1 MAPSTPHRPPP
12 TIPGF
17 EYLEVL
23 GTGGFSDVYLY
34 QQKLPRR
41 RVAIKVLHVDAL
53 NRQLRRQF
61 VAEANLM
68 AQLSSHP
75 AIATIYAADISGEEH
90 PYLVMEFCSGGSLG
104 SVYRAKPLTAPE
116 VLNIGI
122 RVASALESAHR
133 AGIVH
138 RDVKPANILLTDYGS
153 PVLTDFGIS
162 IGDDG
167 VNESTMFRGDVTV
180 TTGGNDST
188 TLSLSVPWAPPE
200 AFDDVPVSNERSDV
214 YSLGAT
220 LFSLLEGRTPFEI
233 AGASNGAVQ
242 LSRRIERGELNAP
255 TRDNVPESLRAAIAR
270 AMEVRPANRFAS
282 ALEFATALQAV
293 QRELGIGETPIEIG
307 REPHRMDVAAE
318 PEAAETVIR
327 PAALTPTPAPLASE
341 DTDVRHPGSP
351 VPVQG
356 PPEAPTQPP
365 AAETPATT
373 PAPTPVSDATD
384 ADAAATN
391 ADAADTEATRLR
403 QTPLPPL
410 TFAAPAPAASAPAT
424 AAAAPPAPPTP
435 PVTSATPAAYATPA
449 SPTAPKK
456 SRRLPILIGA
466 AALAVVIAGTSIVI
480 ANLPNNDNPAV
491 ANGGSGENTDTGTYS
506 LCDTTTLAG
515 VAAPIDV
522 EVGDFTAVDKA
533 LLDAAVA
540 PSDGLLCAYSVQ
552 NGITGSES
560 QGFYYDGT
568 GSTFETVQAALPD
581 GYTCGELTVVQD
593 LEGNDVNLLKCTNRN
608 LHVRLYKFINS
619 TPTDVMGEA
628 SYVVVEID
636 APEN

>member
-104 SVYRAKPLTAPE
+104 SVYRAKPLTTAE

-233 AGASNGAVQ
+233 PGASNGAVQ
-242 LSRRIERGELNAP
+242 LSRRIERGELNAA
-255 TRDNVPESLRAAIAR
+255 TRDDVPESLRAAIAR
-270 AMEVRPANRFAS
+270 AMHVRPANRFAS
-282 ALEFATALQAV
+282 ALEFATSLQAV

-327 PAALTPTPAPLASE
+327 PAAAPIAQA
-341 DTDVRHPGSP
+341 DV
-351 VPVQG
+351 
-356 PPEAPTQPP
+356 A
-365 AAETPATT
+365 
-373 PAPTPVSDATD
+373 APTPTASAEP
-384 ADAAATN
+384 
-391 ADAADTEATRLR
+391 DTEATRLR

-410 TFAAPAPAASAPAT
+410 TFAAPAPAPAPAP
-424 AAAAPPAPPTP
+424 AAAAPPAPPATVAP
-435 PVTSATPAAYATPA
+435 PAGYAAPTGPA
-449 SPTAPKK
+449 APKK

-466 AALAVVIAGTSIVI
+466 AALAIVIAGTSIVI
-480 ANLPNNDNPAV
+480 ANLPNNDDPAV
-491 ANGGSGENTDTGTYS
+491 ANGGTGENTDTGAYP

-515 VAAPIDV
+515 VAPPIDV
-522 EVGDFTAVDKA
+522 EVADFAAVDDP

-540 PSDGLLCAYSVQ
+540 PGDALLCAYTVQ
-552 NGITGSES
+552 NGVTGSET

-568 GSTFETVQAALPD
+568 GSTFETVEAALPD
-581 GYTCGELTVVQD
+581 GYTCGEITVVQD
-593 LEGNDVNLLKCTNRN
+593 LDGNDVNLLKCTNRN
-608 LHVRLYKFINS
+608 LHVRLYKFINA
-619 TPTDVMGEA
+619 TPVDVMGEA

-636 APEN
+636 APES

>member
-242 LSRRIERGELNAP
+242 LSRRIERGELNAS
-255 TRDNVPESLRAAIAR
+255 TRDNIPESLRAAIAR
-270 AMEVRPANRFAS
+270 AMEVRPANRFSS
-282 ALEFATALQAV
+282 ALEFASALQAV

-307 REPHRMDVAAE
+307 KEPHRMDVAAE

-327 PAALTPTPAPLASE
+327 PAALTPTPAPPVTE
-341 DTDVRHPGSP
+341 DTDVRHPSGP

-356 PPEAPTQPP
+356 PPEAP
-365 AAETPATT
+365 E
-373 PAPTPVSDATD
+373 PVAVE
-384 ADAAATN
+384 AN
-391 ADAADTEATRLR
+391 ADVADTEATRLR

-410 TFAAPAPAASAPAT
+410 TFAAPAAAAPAAAAPA
-424 AAAAPPAPPTP
+424 AAAPAAAPPAPPTP
-435 PVTSATPAAYATPA
+435 PAASTAPSNVYTSPAT
-449 SPTAPKK
+449 PKK
-456 SRRLPILIGA
+456 SLRLPIIIGA
-466 AALAVVIAGTSIVI
+466 AALAIVIAGAGIVI
-480 ANLPNNDNPAV
+480 ANLPNNDDPAV
-491 ANGGSGENTDTGTYS
+491 ANGGSGENTDTGTYP
-506 LCDTTTLAG
+506 LCDTTTLSG

-522 EVGDFTAVDKA
+522 EVSDFAAVDKP

-540 PSDGLLCAYSVQ
+540 PSDGLLCAYTVP
-552 NGITGSES
+552 NGVTGSES

-581 GYTCGELTVVQD
+581 GYTCGELTVVKD
-593 LEGNDVNLLKCTNRN
+593 LDGNDVNLLQCTNRN

-619 TPTDVMGEA
+619 TPVDVMGEA

-636 APEN
+636 APES

>member
-1 MAPSTPHRPPP
+1 MAPSTPHHAPPE
-12 TIPGF
+12 IPGF

-41 RVAIKVLHVDAL
+41 KVAIKVLHVDTL
-53 NRQLRRQF
+53 DRQLRRQF

-75 AIATIYAADISGEEH
+75 AIATIYAADISGEQH

-104 SVYRAKPLTAPE
+104 SVYRTKPLTAPE
-116 VLNIGI
+116 VLNVGI

-167 VNESTMFRGDVTV
+167 VAESTMFREDVTA
-180 TTGGNDST
+180 TTGASNA

-220 LFSLLEGRTPFEI
+220 LFSLLEGRSPFEI

-270 AMEVRPANRFAS
+270 AMAVRPANRFAS
-282 ALEFATALQAV
+282 ALELANALQAV
-293 QRELGIGETPIEIG
+293 QRELGIAETPIEIG
-307 REPHRMDVAAE
+307 REPHRVDVAAE

-327 PAALTPTPAPLASE
+327 PTSAAVAEAAEAVASPAPAQAS
-341 DTDVRHPGSP
+341 
-351 VPVQG
+351 
-356 PPEAPTQPP
+356 AP
-365 AAETPATT
+365 
-373 PAPTPVSDATD
+373 DD
-384 ADAAATN
+384 D
-391 ADAADTEATRLR
+391 TRLR

-410 TFAAPAPAASAPAT
+410 AF
-424 AAAAPPAPPTP
+424 APPAPPIQP
-435 PVTSATPAAYATPA
+435 
-449 SPTAPKK
+449 PTAQPIATEPTTPKK
-456 SRRLPILIGA
+456 SLRLPIVIGA
-466 AALAVVIAGTSIVI
+466 AALAIVIAGASIVI
-480 ANLPNNDNPAV
+480 ANLPSSDDPAV
-491 ANGGSGENTDTGTYS
+491 ANGGTGENTDTGTYP

-515 VAAPIDV
+515 VAPPIDV
-522 EVGDFTAVDKA
+522 EISDFAAVDRP
-533 LLDAAVA
+533 LLEAAVA
-540 PSDGLLCAYSVQ
+540 PSDGLLCAYTVQ
-552 NGITGSES
+552 NGVTGSET

-581 GYTCGELTVVQD
+581 GYTCGELTVVKD
-593 LEGNDVNLLKCTNRN
+593 LDGNDVNLLKCTNRN
-608 LHVRLYKFINS
+608 LHVRLYKFINA

-636 APEN
+636 APES

>member
-104 SVYRAKPLTAPE
+104 SVYRARPLTATE

-167 VNESTMFRGDVTV
+167 VAESTMLREDLTL
-180 TTGGNDST
+180 TTGANNAS

-255 TRDNVPESLRAAIAR
+255 TKSDVPDSLRAAIAR
-270 AMEVRPANRFAS
+270 AMAVRPANRFAS
-282 ALEFATALQAV
+282 ALEFASALQAV
-293 QRELGIGETPIEIG
+293 QRELGIAETPIEIG
-307 REPHRMDVAAE
+307 KEPHRMDVAAE
-318 PEAAETVIR
+318 PEAAETVMR
-327 PAALTPTPAPLASE
+327 PAAVPVAPAEVAPPATAPAPA
-341 DTDVRHPGSP
+341 VA
-351 VPVQG
+351 
-356 PPEAPTQPP
+356 PPAPAEAP
-365 AAETPATT
+365 AASVAIPEP
-373 PAPTPVSDATD
+373 
-384 ADAAATN
+384 
-391 ADAADTEATRLR
+391 DTEATRLR

-410 TFAAPAPAASAPAT
+410 TFAAPAT
-424 AAAAPPAPPTP
+424 TAPPTP
-435 PVTSATPAAYATPA
+435 PAAT
-449 SPTAPKK
+449 TAPHARPANKK
-456 SRRLPILIGA
+456 LPILIGA
-466 AALAVVIAGTSIVI
+466 ASLLVLAVGITGVVLATQGNEPNPTVPGAGASGTTDDSQVTTETGIYPLCDSTTLINAGPPRDVVLSDFRPI
-480 ANLPNNDNPAV
+480 NDN
-491 ANGGSGENTDTGTYS
+491 T
-506 LCDTTTLAG
+506 
-515 VAAPIDV
+515 
-522 EVGDFTAVDKA
+522 
-533 LLDAAVA
+533 LDAAVS
-540 PSDGLLCAYSVQ
+540 PPEGLLCAFEVTSGVD
-552 NGITGSES
+552 GSLN
-560 QGFYYDGT
+560 QAYYYDGT
-568 GSTFETVQAALPD
+568 GSTYETVRDNLPA
-581 GYTCGELTVVQD
+581 GYTCDEQLTVKD
-593 LEGNDVNLLKCTNRN
+593 LDGNDVLMQNCTDNSNL
-608 LHVRLYKFINS
+608 VRLYKFING
-619 TPTDVMGEA
+619 TPVDVMA
-628 SYVVVEID
+628 QTSYVVVEVD
-636 APEN
+636 TP